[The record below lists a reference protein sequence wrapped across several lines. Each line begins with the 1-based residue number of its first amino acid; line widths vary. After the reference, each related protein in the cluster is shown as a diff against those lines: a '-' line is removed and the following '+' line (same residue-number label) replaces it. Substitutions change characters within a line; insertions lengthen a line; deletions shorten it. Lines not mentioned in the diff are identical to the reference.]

1 MFKLIRADLARM
13 FKTASFYVCGLLM
26 IGVVLLNL
34 LYSVAAANLSKEDEI
49 LAEYL
54 QSGGLYVS
62 CFVPIFIALFIGTDY
77 YYGTIRNKITTGHGR
92 CSIYLANL
100 IVGTIG
106 GVIYFAVYL
115 AVVSAAILGIGWFP
129 EQSID
134 ELMYRIL
141 ISFGIV
147 ISMCSL
153 LSVVGMAIKSKASA
167 VTLTVAIVAGMFI
180 INSLLIDQLHSGEY
194 RNPTITGLLREVLIH
209 FCSLLP
215 FGQALQLTFFEPVRE
230 VWAFPIY
237 SAAFI
242 AAMTGIG
249 LLLFGKKDL
258 K

>member
-26 IGVVLLNL
+26 VGVLLLNL
-34 LYSVAAANLSKEDEI
+34 WYSIAAANLSEQDEI

-54 QSGGLYVS
+54 QSGGLYVI
-62 CFVPIFIALFIGTDY
+62 CFVTIFIALFIGADY

-92 CSIYLANL
+92 CSVYLANL

-115 AVVSAAILGIGWFP
+115 AVVSAAILGRGWVP
-129 EQSID
+129 EQSFG

-141 ISFGIV
+141 ISFAIV
-147 ISMCSL
+147 IAMCSL
-153 LSVVGMAIKSKASA
+153 LSVVGMVVTSKASA
-167 VTLTVAIVAGMFI
+167 VTLTVAIVAGMFLI
-180 INSLLIDQLHSGEY
+180 MSLLIDQLNMGAYGH
-194 RNPTITGLLREVLIH
+194 PVIVGLLHEVVTH
-209 FCSLLP
+209 FCCLLP
-215 FGQALQLTFFEPVRE
+215 IGQALQLTFFEPVRDTA
-230 VWAFPIY
+230 AFPLY

-249 LLLFGKKDL
+249 LIMFRKKDL